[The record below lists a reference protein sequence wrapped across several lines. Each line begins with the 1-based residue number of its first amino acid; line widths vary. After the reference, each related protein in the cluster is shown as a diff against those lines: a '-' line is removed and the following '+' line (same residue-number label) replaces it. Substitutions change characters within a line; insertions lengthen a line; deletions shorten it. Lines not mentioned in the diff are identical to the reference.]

1 MIAPPTKKSRSG
13 NKKARDILKIRDLDL
28 FFPKDDS
35 KWRFSI
41 DFETSRF
48 PQSGFFIPI
57 SKIFGFS
64 GFFDLVKNEKSR
76 SFILRTGIR
85 NSKFRKKSYHEADDD
100 KYCSTPRLSDG
111 IPFEFECSSWKPS
124 FMFYSKIQLMKDVC

>member
-1 MIAPPTKKSRSG
+1 MTAPPTKKSRSG

-28 FFPKDDS
+28 FFQRTIQNDDS
-35 KWRFSI
+35 RSI
-41 DFETSRF
+41 LRLRGFHTRDK
-48 PQSGFFIPI
+48 SGFFIPI
-57 SKIFGFS
+57 TKIFRFS

-111 IPFEFECSSWKPS
+111 IPFEFECSS
-124 FMFYSKIQLMKDVC
+124 